1 MKMTERDK
9 VLLVLLVVVLIVA
22 LVVVLPG
29 VGVMSC
35 RESISKYENDAKE
48 LDGELS
54 DLLDELR
61 GMGVEVAY
69 AERASSAGSHL
80 EDKIFEMKVEA
91 SHLASVVK
99 AYTKEFGVDE
109 DWIDGLEYR
118 YAVRSDDGEK
128 LVIYDPQED
137 VDSTSN
143 GTEINFALEDKEY
156 TLPAAKREIRFL
168 VADDANCNYLT
179 ELTMDDYNI
188 KEIGAVLLFM
198 QHISAKG
205 SILITDLT
213 YTIASDERAQISF
226 TVVMPPETSGIAT
239 YAQEVLEELARREA
253 EENGETEAE

>member
-35 RESISKYENDAKE
+35 RESISKYQSDSKD

-80 EDKIFEMKVEA
+80 EEKIFELKVEA
-91 SHLASVVK
+91 SHLASVIK
-99 AYTKEFGVDE
+99 SYTKEFGVDE
-109 DWIDGLEYR
+109 DWVDGLEYR
-118 YAVRSDDGEK
+118 YGVRSDDGEK
-128 LVIYDPQED
+128 LVSYDPYEN

-143 GTEINFALEDKEY
+143 GSEISFALDDTEY
-156 TLPAAKREIRFL
+156 SLPAAKREIQFL
-168 VADDANCNYLT
+168 VAEDANCNYLT
-179 ELTMDDYNI
+179 ELTMDGYDI

-198 QHISAKG
+198 QHIAAKG
-205 SILITDLT
+205 SMLITDLT
-213 YTIASDERAQISF
+213 YTITADERAKIAF
-226 TVVMPPETSGIAT
+226 TVVMPPENSGIAT
-239 YAQEVLEELARREA
+239 YAQEVLQELAARAA
-253 EENGETEAE
+253 EEAGETEAE